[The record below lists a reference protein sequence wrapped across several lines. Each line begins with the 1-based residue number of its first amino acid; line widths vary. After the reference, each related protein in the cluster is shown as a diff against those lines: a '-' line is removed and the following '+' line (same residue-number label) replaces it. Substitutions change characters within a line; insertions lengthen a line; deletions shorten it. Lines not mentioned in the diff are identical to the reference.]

1 VDISIHSR
9 DSNSLLTHLSYQE
22 EVRNQGPEW
31 LHRPVL
37 LEEVI
42 GLLQPRS
49 GGFYIDATVGLAG
62 HAEAL
67 LKASSPSGTLLGI
80 DQDLEALDRVTERLA
95 PYSGRFQLVHANFSH
110 LKEIAAEKHIES
122 CDGIL
127 FDLGVSSLQLD
138 SPERGFSF
146 QRNGPLDMRM
156 DRELSLTAGEVVN
169 RYPEKELADLIYRY
183 GEEPLSRKIA
193 GNIVKA
199 RPLHSTQ
206 ELAHVVA
213 KAKRSRGYQRIH
225 PATKT
230 FQALRIFVNDEL
242 SRLSLALRSATDLL
256 GKGARIAVLSF
267 HSLEDRIAKQTFRAL
282 SSDCVCFS
290 GLPQCICGNRKALK
304 LLTRS
309 PIQAGQNELD
319 LNPRSRS
326 AKLRAAEKL

>member
-1 VDISIHSR
+1 
-9 DSNSLLTHLSYQE
+9 
-22 EVRNQGPEW
+22 
-31 LHRPVL
+31 

-49 GGFYIDATVGLAG
+49 GGFYIDATVGLGG

-67 LKASSPSGTLLGI
+67 LKASSPSGSLLGI
-80 DQDLEALDRVTERLA
+80 DQDLEALDLVTERLVA
-95 PYSGRFQLVHANFSH
+95 YRGRFQLVHANFSY

-138 SPERGFSF
+138 SPERGFSI

-169 RYPEKELADLIYRY
+169 CYPEKELADLIYRY
-183 GEEPLSRKIA
+183 GEEPRSRKIA
-193 GNIVKA
+193 GGIVKA
-199 RPLHSTQ
+199 RPLYSTQ
-206 ELAHVVA
+206 ELADVVE

-256 GKGARIAVLSF
+256 AKGARIVVLSF

-290 GLPQCICGNRKALK
+290 GPPQCVCGNRKALK